1 MKKPLVV
8 FLCCFLIAISS
19 AGAADPSLGRVVSF
33 SGRLLIDSFG
43 KGAFLAAIRGD
54 LLYKTSVLKT
64 DADGRATIEL
74 QGGSRE
80 IPPGATVRVADLLAA
95 SAKKGGLGWFAALG
109 NLVRSFSE
117 ASQKKDGELTLGSRA
132 ADMSQGQAGDEVDW
146 EVEETD
152 AARLL
157 PDAQREIGL
166 RDYSAALAEL
176 AKADAPSDPAVAWDL
191 AFWKGFCFYQL
202 EDYGDAVKSHS
213 EAYNRMKASRTAVG
227 SPRNRRML
235 LFQLASSQYL
245 LGQEKLAIP
254 LFDEY
259 LAEKSGD
266 AYEPYASLLLAR
278 ALAATGD
285 ARRARAVA
293 EEGSR
298 KYRGTELDGEFA
310 ALLK

>member
-1 MKKPLVV
+1 MKKPLIAL
-8 FLCCFLIAISS
+8 FCCSLLATWPV
-19 AGAADPSLGRVVSF
+19 GAADPSLGKVVSF
-33 SGRLLIDSFG
+33 SGIVLIDSFG
-43 KGAFLAAIRGD
+43 KGTFLTAIRGD
-54 LLYKTSVLKT
+54 LLYTASVLKT
-64 DADGRATIEL
+64 QADGRATIEL
-74 QGGSRE
+74 QGTARE
-80 IPPGATVRVADLLAA
+80 VPPGATVKVADLLAVN
-95 SAKKGGLGWFAALG
+95 AKKGGLGWFAAIG

-117 ASQKKDGELTLGSRA
+117 ASQKKDDELTLGSRA
-132 ADMSQGQAGDEVDW
+132 ADVSRGPAGDEVDW

-157 PDAQREIGL
+157 PDALKEIAL

-176 AKADAPSDPAVAWDL
+176 AKADPPSDPAIAWDL

-202 EDYGDAVKSHS
+202 EDYGDAVKSHT
-213 EAYNRMKASRTAVG
+213 EAYNRMKGSRASMG
-227 SPRNRRML
+227 STQNRRML

-245 LGQEKLAIP
+245 LGQERLAIP
-254 LFDEY
+254 LLDEY

-266 AYEPYASLLLAR
+266 AYEPYAYLLLSR
-278 ALAATGD
+278 ALGATGD

-298 KYRGTELDGEFA
+298 KYRGTALDGEFA